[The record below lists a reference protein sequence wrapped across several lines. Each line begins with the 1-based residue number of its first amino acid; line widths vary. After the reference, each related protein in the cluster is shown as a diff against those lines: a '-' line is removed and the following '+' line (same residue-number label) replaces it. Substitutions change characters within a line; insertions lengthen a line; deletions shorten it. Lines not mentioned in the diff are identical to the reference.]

1 MKELMIATSN
11 AHKVEEF
18 KKMLEPRGIVVKSLL
33 DLEEQFEIEENGTT
47 FEENALIKARSI
59 AKHLDIPVISDDS
72 GLVIDALGGAPGIH
86 SARYLGKD
94 TDYMTKNTIVLSRLA
109 DVTGEGRSAR
119 FVCAMGLV
127 YPDGKEMTFTGTIEG
142 YIHDKI
148 ERLGTVPPKAIVN
161 GMDLIEAGFGNK
173 NLYSEILEEAYNMQ
187 LLGDDKETILRSLK
201 NTYEQG

>member
-94 TDYMTKNTIVLSRLA
+94 TDYTTKNTIVLSRLA
-109 DVTGEGRSAR
+109 DVTGEARSAR

-148 ERLGTVPPKAIVN
+148 EGPN
-161 GMDLIEAGFGNK
+161 GFGYDPIFYYPPFGTTTANVSDEMK
-173 NLYSEILEEAYNMQ
+173 NSVSHRGNALKKLMEYLDHEE
-187 LLGDDKETILRSLK
+187 G
-201 NTYEQG
+201 

>member
-86 SARYLGKD
+86 SARYLGKY

-148 ERLGTVPPKAIVN
+148 EGPN
-161 GMDLIEAGFGNK
+161 GFGYDPIFYYPPFGTTTANVSDEMK
-173 NLYSEILEEAYNMQ
+173 NSVSHRGNALKKLMEYLDHEE
-187 LLGDDKETILRSLK
+187 G
-201 NTYEQG
+201 

>member
-33 DLEEQFEIEENGTT
+33 DLEEQFDIEENGST

-94 TDYMTKNTIVLSRLA
+94 TDYKTKNTIILSRLA
-109 DVTGEGRSAR
+109 DVKGEDRSAR

-142 YIHDKI
+142 YIHNQI
-148 ERLGTVPPKAIVN
+148 EGPN
-161 GMDLIEAGFGNK
+161 GFGYDPIFYYPPFGTTTANVSDEMK
-173 NLYSEILEEAYNMQ
+173 NSVSHRGNALKKLMEYLDHEEA
-187 LLGDDKETILRSLK
+187 
-201 NTYEQG
+201 

>member
-33 DLEEQFEIEENGTT
+33 DLQEQFDIEENGST

-94 TDYMTKNTIVLSRLA
+94 TDYKTKNTIILSRLA
-109 DVTGEGRSAR
+109 DVKGEDRSAR

-142 YIHDKI
+142 YIHDQI
-148 ERLGTVPPKAIVN
+148 EGPN
-161 GMDLIEAGFGNK
+161 GFGYDPIFYYPPFGTTTANVSDEMK
-173 NLYSEILEEAYNMQ
+173 NSVSHRGNA
-187 LLGDDKETILRSLK
+187 LK
-201 NTYEQG
+201 KLMEYLDHEQA

>member
-18 KKMLEPRGIVVKSLL
+18 KKTLEPRGIVVKSLL

-47 FEENALIKARSI
+47 FEENALIQARSI

-109 DVTGEGRSAR
+109 DVTGEARSAR

-148 ERLGTVPPKAIVN
+148 EGPN
-161 GMDLIEAGFGNK
+161 GFGYDPIFYYPPFGTTTANVSDEMK
-173 NLYSEILEEAYNMQ
+173 NSVSHRGNALKKLMEYLDHEE
-187 LLGDDKETILRSLK
+187 G
-201 NTYEQG
+201 

>member
-33 DLEEQFEIEENGTT
+33 DLDEQFEIEENGST

-94 TDYMTKNTIVLSRLA
+94 TDYKTKNTIILSRLA
-109 DVTGEGRSAR
+109 DVEGEARSAR

-142 YIHDKI
+142 YIHS
-148 ERLGTVPPKAIVN
+148 EIVGPN
-161 GMDLIEAGFGNK
+161 GFGYDPIFYYPPFGTTTANVSDEMK
-173 NLYSEILEEAYNMQ
+173 NSVSHRGNALKKLMEYLDHEEA
-187 LLGDDKETILRSLK
+187 
-201 NTYEQG
+201 

>member
-33 DLEEQFEIEENGTT
+33 DLEEQFDIEENGTT

-72 GLVIDALGGAPGIH
+72 GLVIDALDGAPGIH

-94 TDYMTKNTIVLSRLA
+94 TDYKTKNTIILSRLA
-109 DVTGEGRSAR
+109 DVEGEARSAR

-148 ERLGTVPPKAIVN
+148 EGPN
-161 GMDLIEAGFGNK
+161 GFGYDPIFYYPPFGTTTANVSDEMK
-173 NLYSEILEEAYNMQ
+173 NSVSHRGNALKKLMEYLDHEEA
-187 LLGDDKETILRSLK
+187 
-201 NTYEQG
+201 

>member
-33 DLEEQFEIEENGTT
+33 DLQEQFDIEENGST

-94 TDYMTKNTIVLSRLA
+94 TDYKTKNTIILSRLA
-109 DVTGEGRSAR
+109 DVKGEDRSAR

-142 YIHDKI
+142 YIHDQI
-148 ERLGTVPPKAIVN
+148 EGPN
-161 GMDLIEAGFGNK
+161 GFGYDPIFYYPPFGTTTANVSDEMK
-173 NLYSEILEEAYNMQ
+173 NSVSHRGNALKKLMEYLDHEEA
-187 LLGDDKETILRSLK
+187 
-201 NTYEQG
+201 